1 MRKNQHLPISV
12 SELAKLLKCP
22 YKGKG
27 STKICG
33 VASLEDADVGDLVYF
48 AQPKYRK
55 LLEQTRASVAIIPRE
70 EKFSRITVIKSDNP
84 HLSFIR
90 AVEYFFEPYLPAP
103 GIHPQASIS
112 PSAKIGKGVSIGPF
126 SYIGDGVEIGS
137 GTIIFPL
144 VVIYPYTKIGRN
156 CLIHSNVSIREG
168 SELGNRV
175 IIHNGAIIGSDGF
188 GYIRG
193 KSKSHIK
200 IPQKGVVILEDDVEV
215 GANTTID
222 RASLGATIIR
232 KGTKIDN
239 LVQIAHNVEVGSHTI
254 IAAQTGI
261 AGSSRLGK
269 NVIAAGQVGI
279 ADHVKIGD
287 SVIIAAKSG
296 VTKDIPAHSTVAG
309 IPHLDIKDWRKV
321 WASIPQLYDLL
332 KEVKKLKKKIEKL
345 EKGSGT
351 TPHSGNR

>member
-1 MRKNQHLPISV
+1 MRKKQDLQISV

-27 STKICG
+27 STKISG
-33 VASLEDADVGDLVYF
+33 VASLEDAELGDLVYF
-48 AQPKYRK
+48 AHPKYRK
-55 LLEQTRASVAIIPRE
+55 LLELTRASAAIIPKE
-70 EKFSRITVIKSDNP
+70 EKFSRIPVIKSDHP

-90 AVEYFFEPYLPAP
+90 AVEYFFKPYLPAP
-103 GIHPQASIS
+103 GIHLLASVS
-112 PSAKIGKGVSIGPF
+112 PSAKIGKRVSIGPF
-126 SYIGDGVEIGS
+126 SSIGDGVEIGS
-137 GTIIFPL
+137 GTTIFPL
-144 VVIYPYTKIGRN
+144 VAIYPNTQIGHN

-168 SELGNRV
+168 SRIGNRV

-193 KSKSHIK
+193 KRKSHIK
-200 IPQKGVVILEDDVEV
+200 IPQKGVVVLEDDVEV

-222 RASLGATIIR
+222 RASLGTTIIR

-261 AGSSRLGK
+261 AGSSKIGK

-287 SVIIAAKSG
+287 NVIIAAKSG
-296 VTKDIPAHSTVAG
+296 VTKDIPAHSMVAG
-309 IPHLDIKDWRKV
+309 IPHLDIKDWRKM
-321 WASIPQLYDLL
+321 WASVPQLYDLL
-332 KEVKKLKKKIEKL
+332 KEVKKLKKTIEKL
-345 EKGSGT
+345 EKDRGII
-351 TPHSGNR
+351 PD